1 MAKQKTVPY
10 KTVQKLGLKWAN
22 HDVSLFALIAI
33 TSLRPAAR
41 PYSFALTSP
50 KCPQSLQRK
59 VCDDGH
65 PPTISLRADFPLPFS
80 MPRSNAGKYRDF
92 QTALRTPDSGFGRFC
107 PLKADFLSL
116 FSVCLADVRKR
127 RGRFYRLFR
136 ARV

>member
-1 MAKQKTVPY
+1 M
-10 KTVQKLGLKWAN
+10 LKWAN

-41 PYSFALTSP
+41 PYSFALTSL

-65 PPTISLRADFPLPFS
+65 PRHHFFKGRFSSALFYAPLNRRKIQGLPNRLAD
-80 MPRSNAGKYRDF
+80 AGQR
-92 QTALRTPDSGFGRFC
+92 FGRFC